1 MKAESADDAFRSA
14 LNGRPASNT
23 PHSSEL
29 DMSSTP
35 EQEETCMAHHTRA
48 LGRKVLAAG
57 KQIDAEHIRAKAT
70 KLEQRML
77 AAFPLTHPAHQ
88 AFAAPVPERGAAS
101 DPFAL
106 VEAAGLTEVPCYLRA
121 CRIGER

>member
-1 MKAESADDAFRSA
+1 
-14 LNGRPASNT
+14 
-23 PHSSEL
+23 
-29 DMSSTP
+29 MSISP

-57 KQIDAEHIRAKAT
+57 KQIDAEHIKGKAT

-106 VEAAGLTEVPCYLRA
+106 VEAAGLTEVPCHLRTW
-121 CRIGER
+121 RIGER